1 MKETNIK
8 KLDNELRYILK
19 EERIKEINNY
29 DLVLANDNPD
39 IKKIAKEIYLKR
51 GIDYDKLNKGFFNNL
66 I

>member
-39 IKKIAKEIYLKR
+39 IKKIAKEIQ
-51 GIDYDKLNKGFFNNL
+51 NF
-66 I
+66 